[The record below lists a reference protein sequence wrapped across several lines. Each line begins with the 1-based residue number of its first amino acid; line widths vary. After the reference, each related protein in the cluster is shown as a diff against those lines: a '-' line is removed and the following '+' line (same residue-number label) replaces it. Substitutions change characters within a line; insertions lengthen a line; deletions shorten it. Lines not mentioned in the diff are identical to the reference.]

1 MGGNLSPV
9 TRTRVLVAV
18 AVALLALWAAPAAL
32 AQSEVPDEPAI
43 VVEAEESE
51 AGGADEAWTFRYLV
65 PTVLVMAGLTVAAT
79 VVLYG
84 VRVRGR
90 YRVVR

>member
-1 MGGNLSPV
+1 M
-9 TRTRVLVAV
+9 TRTRILVAI
-18 AVALLALWAAPAAL
+18 ACALLALWAAPVAF
-32 AQSEVPDEPAI
+32 AQSESPDEPAI
-43 VVEAEESE
+43 VVEAEEPE
-51 AGGADEAWTFRYLV
+51 AGATDDAWTFRYLV
-65 PTVLVMAGLTVAAT
+65 PTVVVMAGLAVAAT

>member
-1 MGGNLSPV
+1 V
-9 TRTRVLVAV
+9 TRTRIFV
-18 AVALLALWAAPAAL
+18 AVALALLVLVAAPAAY
-32 AQSEVPDEPAI
+32 AQSEAPGEPA
-43 VVEAEESE
+43 VVFEAEESE
-51 AGGADEAWTFRYLV
+51 PGGADEAWTFRYLV
-65 PTVLVMAGLTVAAT
+65 PTVLVMAGLAVAAT